1 MGVVV
6 GGSFKR
12 EGIYAYIQLTHIAV
26 QQKLTQYC
34 KAIISQSLSS
44 GPMNSV
50 SHVWLFA
57 TPWIAAHKASLSIT
71 NSRSMLKLMP
81 IESEMP
87 SNHLI
92 LCCPFSSFLQSFPA
106 SGSFQMSQ
114 FFTSGSQSIRV
125 SASASVLP
133 MNIQD

>member
-71 NSRSMLKLMP
+71 NSRSMLKLMS
-81 IESEMP
+81 IESVMP

-92 LCCPFSSFLQSFPA
+92 LCHPLLLSPSIFP
-106 SGSFQMSQ
+106 
-114 FFTSGSQSIRV
+114 SIRV
-125 SASASVLP
+125 FSNESVLH
-133 MNIQD
+133 IR